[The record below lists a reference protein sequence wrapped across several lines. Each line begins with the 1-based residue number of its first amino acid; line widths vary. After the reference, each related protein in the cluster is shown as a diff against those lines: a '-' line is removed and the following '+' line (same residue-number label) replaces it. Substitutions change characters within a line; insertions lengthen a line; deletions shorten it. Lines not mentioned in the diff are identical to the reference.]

1 LRIIAVDTQEAFLA
15 ALEHC
20 GIDLGFDL
28 ILADYTLPCF
38 DGLSPAAADPS
49 VGRRPLR
56 RRSPRRK
63 GGCRGRLGL
72 RPGLGVP
79 PTTLDSK
86 IRALGI
92 NKHRYQTT

>member
-49 VGRRPLR
+49 VGREE
-56 RRSPRRK
+56 
-63 GGCRGRLGL
+63 
-72 RPGLGVP
+72 
-79 PTTLDSK
+79 D
-86 IRALGI
+86 
-92 NKHRYQTT
+92 H